1 MAANAKTHKKYICNL
16 CDVKCFSN
24 FDLERHK
31 TTRKHEKAIASAN
44 NGNVKTDFAVIEEEK
59 NYVCLCGKKFSHS
72 ASLSRHKKN
81 CDILSSGKELSDVS
95 SNKLD
100 VITTAM
106 IDLMKNNE
114 TILME
119 NKEFKELLLEQN
131 KQMMELMNTK
141 MMGNITNNT
150 NSHNKFNLNLFL
162 NEQCKDAMN
171 ISDFIKSLEIS
182 FEDFENVGTLG
193 YAEGISNILINNLKK
208 TEIEKRPMHCSDL
221 KRETMYIKDK
231 DTWENDKEKT
241 IFISAIKGAAHQNF
255 MKSVDW
261 KMKHPDY
268 RDSAS
273 KTMDKYNK
281 ILYETCGPESKEEKE
296 KEYNKIL
303 RRVAK
308 EITIDK

>member
-1 MAANAKTHKKYICNL
+1 M
-16 CDVKCFSN
+16 S
-24 FDLERHK
+24 
-31 TTRKHEKAIASAN
+31 
-44 NGNVKTDFAVIEEEK
+44 GNMIF
-59 NYVCLCGKKFSHS
+59 
-72 ASLSRHKKN
+72 
-81 CDILSSGKELSDVS
+81 EL
-95 SNKLD
+95 
-100 VITTAM
+100 I
-106 IDLMKNNE
+106 KNNQA
-114 TILME
+114 ILME

-131 KQMMELMNTK
+131 KQMMEFMNTK
-141 MMGNITNNT
+141 MVGNITNNT

-193 YAEGISNILINNLKK
+193 YAEGISNILISNLKK

-255 MKSVDW
+255 MKSMDW
-261 KMKHPDY
+261 KKENPDY
-268 RDSAS
+268 CDSAS

-281 ILYETCGPESKEEKE
+281 ILYENCGPETKEEKE

-308 EITIDK
+308 EVTIEK